1 MTSIWFPNNKY
12 PPNTKNYLPCFVLGG
27 GFSIRRKGLYIWTCT
42 PQIKCRKRVT
52 SKASTHIQ
60 TSLSTPQATNILPS
74 LVVKSPLWNW
84 APVCSAA
91 SCDHK
96 QWGSWRIDRERLY
109 SCRQYFQ
116 PHKGSKLQDVGFS
129 IPIQHQWHPFPASRL
144 LQDYMLA
151 MPP

>member
-1 MTSIWFPNNKY
+1 MI
-12 PPNTKNYLPCFVLGG
+12 LH
-27 GFSIRRKGLYIWTCT
+27 IIWTCT
-42 PQIKCRKRVT
+42 PQIKCRKHVT

-129 IPIQHQWHPFPASRL
+129 IPIQHQWHPFLRQDYSKTTCWQCHRKVFVQTKFMEASRL
-144 LQDYMLA
+144 VQRYVTPSTEWLA
-151 MPP
+151 